1 MFGPLGV
8 GNSEE
13 VLVWLDAEAPSKRFR
28 KGTGGF
34 DTRVYKVFEA
44 LQSLENQVFRLDER
58 LSAAAYK
65 HSTAHVLHQL
75 GVIRSPETH
84 PECKDLRDANE
95 GARMKEAPNNAN
107 TIRAMASPKTM

>member
-1 MFGPLGV
+1 M
-8 GNSEE
+8 
-13 VLVWLDAEAPSKRFR
+13 
-28 KGTGGF
+28 
-34 DTRVYKVFEA
+34 
-44 LQSLENQVFRLDER
+44 FRLDER

-95 GARMKEAPNNAN
+95 GARMKEALLGAVKVEKAEATKDSDRIPA
-107 TIRAMASPKTM
+107 ILPDPPLPHSRLPPPCFDEPRHVRL